1 MRTRYLKRGI
11 CDNRLKKKLILQ
23 EKENTMKRPLINWDT
38 IAELARPP
46 MPPRKGGESP
56 KGAPGK
62 GIGGWDNQAIFYNQ
76 MAQMETGFTLNQ
88 INCFDT
94 SQEDT
99 VLDVGCG
106 PGRIT
111 VPMAKRAKSVTAL
124 DASPKMLEFC
134 RKNAE
139 TAGLSNVRTKLFDW
153 EDKESASDIETHDI
167 VIASRSIAMSD
178 IERLCSLARKYVV
191 LIIWSHGCPSIPQII
206 GKLFEG
212 LEERRMGPPVQK
224 DRRLGNNLWYNRI
237 YDMGYNVNL
246 NIVEDGF
253 TKDYASR
260 EEAYQDLARLKPELA
275 QMGADKQQIF
285 RNNTDRFLTE
295 NKDGSITFLSAT
307 KSIVLWWKP
316 AKEE

>member
-1 MRTRYLKRGI
+1 
-11 CDNRLKKKLILQ
+11 
-23 EKENTMKRPLINWDT
+23 MKQPLINWDAL
-38 IAELARPP
+38 AELTRPP
-46 MPPRKGGESP
+46 MPPKGKEGKPP
-56 KGAPGK
+56 KGAPGR
-62 GIGGWDNQAIFYNQ
+62 GIGGWDNQAAFYNQ
-76 MAQMETGFTLNQ
+76 MAQMEAGFTLNQ

-94 SQEDT
+94 SPQDT
-99 VLDVGCG
+99 VLDIGCG

-139 TAGLSNVRTKLFDW
+139 AEGLSNVTTKLVDW
-153 EDKESASDIETHDI
+153 ENKEQTAEIEKHDI
-167 VIASRSIAMSD
+167 VIASRSIALGD
-178 IERLCSLARKYVV
+178 IPRMCSLAKKYAVI
-191 LIIWSHGCPSIPQII
+191 IIWSSGCPSIPLIV

-212 LEERRMGPPVQK
+212 LEEKRQGPPMQK

-237 YDMGYNVNL
+237 YDMGYNPNL

-253 TKDYASR
+253 TKNYASR
-260 EEAYQDLARLKPELA
+260 QEAYADLARLKPELA
-275 QMGADKQQIF
+275 DMGDEQQQIF

-295 NKDGSITFLSAT
+295 NQDGSITFLSPT

-316 AKEE
+316 ETEE